1 MHQLFSQEKKKNFI
15 QSFSPFFFQKKKK
28 KIWENARG
36 ENRDNWHV
44 LFPPA
49 QHPNFSTG
57 KVFSDVVQEVEKV
70 GCEEEEEEEEKEE

>member
-1 MHQLFSQEKKKNFI
+1 M
-15 QSFSPFFFQKKKK
+15 
-28 KIWENARG
+28 
-36 ENRDNWHV
+36 